1 MTWRIPILVGL
12 MTLSLTSAANADPVR
27 PRALS
32 FSVSAGKPVG
42 LPGQDSAMP
51 ALGVGFSYAW
61 TRRLAFEATVTTMK
75 SPHIVGLDQFEAG
88 AIVYARPITR
98 LNAWLPY
105 VRVAAGVTS
114 DGFTELPSFPMARVG
129 LGAEF
134 ILPPGS
140 SGFPGISRAHSTW
153 GMRVE
158 ASAELF
164 NAAAYDAG
172 RRDGLAAFARVSLGL
187 VHRF

>member
-75 SPHIVGLDQFEAG
+75 SPHIVGLDQFEA
-88 AIVYARPITR
+88 RNSSMPLPTTR
-98 LNAWLPY
+98 
-105 VRVAAGVTS
+105 AGVT
-114 DGFTELPSFPMARVG
+114 
-129 LGAEF
+129 
-134 ILPPGS
+134 
-140 SGFPGISRAHSTW
+140 
-153 GMRVE
+153 
-158 ASAELF
+158 ASPRSPE
-164 NAAAYDAG
+164 
-172 RRDGLAAFARVSLGL
+172 
-187 VHRF
+187 

>member
-42 LPGQDSAMP
+42 LPGQDSAMR

-75 SPHIVGLDQFEAG
+75 SPYIVGLDQFEAG

-98 LNAWLPY
+98 L
-105 VRVAAGVTS
+105 VAA
-114 DGFTELPSFPMARVG
+114 LRPRC
-129 LGAEF
+129 
-134 ILPPGS
+134 
-140 SGFPGISRAHSTW
+140 
-153 GMRVE
+153 
-158 ASAELF
+158 
-164 NAAAYDAG
+164 G
-172 RRDGLAAFARVSLGL
+172 RRHVR
-187 VHRF
+187 